1 MSLCGRLH
9 TKARCT
15 SSLLQLELRCVRV
28 REWIL
33 RITSRPPTGL
43 QAISAALEPT
53 LLIHQWIGE
62 VSKEAVLKVVESNE
76 NEHNL
81 LKCRTQVAQFS
92 KKKKK
97 NPQQNKKP
105 LMRMHSINQIKSS
118 FIEKTKQTDKFLT

>member
-1 MSLCGRLH
+1 M
-9 TKARCT
+9 
-15 SSLLQLELRCVRV
+15 RV

-76 NEHNL
+76 NEHN
-81 LKCRTQVAQFS
+81 
-92 KKKKK
+92 
-97 NPQQNKKP
+97 KKP